1 MILFLDNKDSFVH
14 NLARYV
20 RLCGKAVTIKR
31 SDQINLDDIERLNPA
46 AIIISPGPCG
56 PQEAGISVATVK
68 RFSGQLPIFGVCLG
82 HQCIGAAFGAN
93 VGRALRPMHGR
104 ASNFRHDNNMLFE
117 NLPGQFAIGRYHS
130 LIVEQPLP
138 ISLQG
143 TGWSAEGEI
152 MAMQH
157 RSHLTFGVQF
167 HPESILTEHGMA
179 IIRNFLELAK

>member
-1 MILFLDNKDSFVH
+1 MILFLDNRDSFVY

-20 RLCGKAVTIKR
+20 RLCGMAVTIKR
-31 SDQINLDDIERLNPA
+31 SDEIDLDDIERLNPA

-56 PQEAGISVATVK
+56 PQEAGISVAAIK
-68 RFSGQLPIFGVCLG
+68 HFSGHIPIFGVCLG
-82 HQCIGAAFGAN
+82 HQCIGSAFGAN
-93 VGRALRPMHGR
+93 VGRAEQPMHGR
-104 ASNFRHDNNMLFE
+104 ASNFRHHDNKLFD
-117 NLPGQFAIGRYHS
+117 NLPGQFSIGRYHS

-138 ISLQG
+138 SCLQA

-179 IIRNFLELAK
+179 IVRNFLELAK